1 MTAVEG
7 EDSTASPLCAGN
19 HCRICESKWQIIIPA
34 DQDSDSLEI
43 LHTAVEYVFTA
54 FHVA

>member
-1 MTAVEG
+1 MTPVEG
-7 EDSTASPLCAGN
+7 ENSTAPPLSAGN
-19 HCRICESKWQIIIPA
+19 YCGICESKRQIIIPA